1 MACCSPS
8 TFAFSNAE
16 SSTIE
21 YGPALQAQHGST
33 PKVFV
38 LYRDNDTGEFM
49 VAPWFTR
56 IEFSAGQVR
65 VDHGGPQTGVV
76 VIS

>member
-1 MACCSPS
+1 MACCAPS
-8 TFAFSNAE
+8 TFPFNNAE

-21 YGPALQAQHGST
+21 YGPALQLLHGST

-38 LYRDNDTGEFM
+38 LYREEDGSYL

-56 IEFSAGQVR
+56 IEFSGGEIR
-65 VDHGGPQTGVV
+65 VDHGGPQIGIVV
-76 VIS
+76 VG

>member
-1 MACCSPS
+1 MPCCAPS
-8 TFAFSNAE
+8 VFAFNNAE
-16 SSTIE
+16 FSTIE
-21 YGPALQAQHGST
+21 YGPALQAQHSST

-38 LYRDNDTGEFM
+38 LYRDSETGEYT

-65 VDHGGPQTGVV
+65 VDHGGPQSGIL
-76 VIS
+76 VIG

>member
-1 MACCSPS
+1 MACCAPS
-8 TFAFSNAE
+8 VFPFNNAA

-21 YGPALQAQHGST
+21 YGPALQALHGGT

-38 LYRDNDTGEFM
+38 LYREEDGTYL

-56 IEFSAGQVR
+56 IEFSAGQIR
-65 VDHGGPQTGVV
+65 VDHGGPQIGL
-76 VIS
+76 VIVG

>member
-8 TFAFSNAE
+8 VFAFTNAD

-21 YGPALQAQHGST
+21 YGPALQASHGYQ

-38 LYRDNDTGEFM
+38 LYRDSGTGEYT

-56 IEFSAGQVR
+56 IEFGGGQVR
-65 VDHGGPQTGVV
+65 VDHGGPNTGLV
-76 VIS
+76 VIG